1 MNLADFMAKYN
12 LSRGSLESIS
22 GIGTKVATIL
32 FLGYVTATVAS
43 SILVGTMIKVM
54 TKPAPVAGRASP
66 TDRVFTMSQPNY
78 RELRK
83 AIMDRNVFNSEGK
96 FPEEKDVDS
105 GKGKS
110 VSNAFDMNAPCTKS
124 KLEVQLLGT
133 IYLGNRL
140 TSLATMK
147 DKDYPEADIYRVGDA
162 VIGQDQAVIAAVER
176 QRVIINNGGTKEC
189 IELVIKGPEGAGSS
203 LPPESGA
210 AVASSAVAPAAGG
223 GEALE
228 GCSNVALEGTY
239 VEQQLGQG
247 FQNIITKARLVPN
260 TAEGKVSGFK
270 IFAIDQSS
278 LFGKLCLQNNDV
290 IVQVNE
296 TSLQQPEQGFAL
308 FEAFQ
313 NEKDIRISILRNSQP
328 RTITV
333 HIK

>member
-1 MNLADFMAKYN
+1 MNLTDFVAKYN
-12 LSRGSLESIS
+12 INRDRLWSLSEVGIRIGS
-22 GIGTKVATIL
+22 IL
-32 FLGYVTATVAS
+32 FFGYVASTVMSAVLVS
-43 SILVGTMIKVM
+43 SVLKVL
-54 TKPAPVAGRASP
+54 TKPNAPAGRPERTEGSAFALTS
-66 TDRVFTMSQPNY
+66 PNY
-78 RELRK
+78 REIRK
-83 AIMDRNVFNSEGK
+83 AITDRNIFNSDGK
-96 FPEEKDVDS
+96 FPEEKDADP
-105 GKGKS
+105 GRKGP
-110 VSNAFDMNAPCTKS
+110 SNAFDINGVCQKS
-124 KLEVQLLGT
+124 KLDLQLLGT

-162 VIGQDQAVIAAVER
+162 VIGNDQAVIAAVER
-176 QRVIINNGGTKEC
+176 QRVIINNSGIKEC

-203 LPPESGA
+203 LPPEANGG
-210 AVASSAVAPAAGG
+210 VPGGPTTAPT

-228 GCSNVALEGTY
+228 GCSNVSLEGTY

-260 TAEGKVSGFK
+260 TADGKVSGFK

-290 IVQVNE
+290 IVQVND

-313 NEKDIRISILRNSQP
+313 NEKDIRISITRNSQP

>member
-1 MNLADFMAKYN
+1 MNLTEFMARYN
-12 LSRGSLESIS
+12 LDRERLSSLSEVGIRVGAIFFFGYVAATVMAAVLVSSLLKVLATPAQASRGGKAD
-22 GIGTKVATIL
+22 GI
-32 FLGYVTATVAS
+32 
-43 SILVGTMIKVM
+43 
-54 TKPAPVAGRASP
+54 
-66 TDRVFTMSQPNY
+66 FTMSAPNY
-78 RELRK
+78 REIRK
-83 AIMDRNVFNSEGK
+83 AITERNIFNSDGK
-96 FPEEKDVDS
+96 FPEEKDAEP
-105 GKGKS
+105 GKQGS
-110 VSNAFDMNAPCTKS
+110 SNAFNIDAPCQKS

-147 DKDYPEADIYRVGDA
+147 DKDYPEADVYRVGDSVVGNDSA
-162 VIGQDQAVIAAVER
+162 VIVAVER
-176 QRVIINNGGTKEC
+176 QRVIINNAGNKEC
-189 IELVIKGPEGAGSS
+189 LELVVKEPEGAGSS
-203 LPPESGA
+203 MPPS
-210 AVASSAVAPAAGG
+210 AGG
-223 GEALE
+223 APGASPAGAPVGEALE
-228 GCSNVALEGTY
+228 GCSNVNLEGTY

-290 IVQVNE
+290 IVQVND

-313 NEKDIRISILRNSQP
+313 NEKDIRISITRNGQQK
-328 RTITV
+328 TITV